1 MAGDVKITF
10 DTLFSILRNEKGR
23 EEVQELDPSFYT
35 DVIEYLNE
43 KKDIISKDTDGLN
56 AFINN
61 EKERNLKQLSN
72 IKRILNEIYERRE
85 KKIVEMALVKSKTN
99 SVEISASG
107 LLEPEAKLYEK
118 LVGIFDG
125 FRNGVLYN
133 ILEGKKANVDEILKT
148 AADAKKEE
156 QQEERTTKKIK
167 FLHETPKF
175 VGENLEVYGPF
186 EQEQIAELPAE
197 IANLLVLKGRA
208 QDAIEA
214 IKAV

>member
-1 MAGDVKITF
+1 
-10 DTLFSILRNEKGR
+10 LFSILRNEKGR
-23 EEVQELDPSFYT
+23 EEVQELDPSFYN

-61 EKERNLKQLSN
+61 ERERNLKQLSN

-99 SVEISASG
+99 SDVISASG
-107 LLEPEAKLYEK
+107 LLEPEAKLYDK

-133 ILEGKKANVDEILKT
+133 VLEGKKANIDEIIPPS
-148 AADAKKEE
+148 ADVKKDE
-156 QQEERTTKKIK
+156 QKQEEKSTKKIK

-186 EQEQIAELPAE
+186 EQEQIAELPTE

-208 QDAIEA
+208 QEA
-214 IKAV
+214 